1 MQVRDKIYV
10 NGAWV
15 PSAGSSTI
23 NVIDSHSEEV
33 IGTIPEG
40 TAADVD
46 AAVIAARAAFA
57 SWSALSVKERA
68 DWVTKI
74 GEALTARSQEIGELI
89 AHEVGMPVQL
99 AVGIQAGL
107 PAAAF
112 ASVAEQALSFQWE
125 EEVGNSK
132 VVREPIGVVGAIAPW
147 NYPLYQIALKV
158 APALVTGC
166 TVVLK
171 PSEVAPLNAFELA
184 EVIAEA
190 GLPAGVFNL
199 VTGVGPVVGEAI
211 AAHPLVDA
219 VSFTGSTRAG
229 KRVMQ
234 VGAETIKRV
243 TLELGGK
250 SANIILEDA
259 FWHLRLLHEL
269 RTDLLSPDANDCSS
283 LQAGRS

>member
-1 MQVRDKIYV
+1 
-10 NGAWV
+10 
-15 PSAGSSTI
+15 
-23 NVIDSHSEEV
+23 V

-158 APALVTGC
+158 APAMVAGC

-171 PSEVAPLNAFELA
+171 PSEVAPLNAFVLA
-184 EVIAEA
+184 EVIDE
-190 GLPAGVFNL
+190 V
-199 VTGVGPVVGEAI
+199 
-211 AAHPLVDA
+211 
-219 VSFTGSTRAG
+219 
-229 KRVMQ
+229 
-234 VGAETIKRV
+234 
-243 TLELGGK
+243 
-250 SANIILEDA
+250 
-259 FWHLRLLHEL
+259 
-269 RTDLLSPDANDCSS
+269 
-283 LQAGRS
+283 